1 MQENTKSQELP
12 KENKLKYPK
21 KDKIKIKLRSRI
33 KKSK

>member
-21 KDKIKIKLRSRI
+21 KDKIKKQD
-33 KKSK
+33 KKI